1 MTHETSQQSNVVLV
15 TGPSGAGRSTAINV
29 LEDIGFETVDNMPL
43 SLIPNLL
50 SGQPINRPIAL
61 GVDVRTR
68 DFSIATVFD
77 VHDEINQKEGF
88 ESTLMFLDCD
98 SDVLVCRYNET
109 RRRHPLAPDDAP
121 KIGIEQEKKILS
133 KLRFR
138 ADVLVDTT
146 HLSPH
151 DLRKELH
158 KLYGNTK
165 AVNLTISVYS
175 FSYKRGMPRGVD
187 MIFDCRFL
195 KNPHWDKS
203 LRHLNGTDLKVME
216 YIQTDARYNAF
227 FEHMTKLCAFL
238 LPAFKE
244 EGKSHFSIG
253 LGCTGGQH
261 RSVCVAE
268 ALGQYLTDLGW
279 HVSVRHREHERQ

>member
-1 MTHETSQQSNVVLV
+1 MTNETSNQSSVVLV
-15 TGPSGAGRSTAINV
+15 TGPSGAGRSTAINA

-50 SGQPINRPIAL
+50 SGQSINRPIAL

-68 DFSIATVFD
+68 DFSIATVLD
-77 VHDEINQKEGF
+77 LHDEIKQKRGF

-98 SDVLVCRYNET
+98 SDILVRRYNET

-121 KIGIEQEKKILS
+121 EIGIEQEKKILS

-151 DLRKELH
+151 DLRKELQ

-165 AVNLTISVYS
+165 AANLAISIYS

-203 LRHLNGTDLKVME
+203 LRHLNGTDPEVME
-216 YIQTDARYNAF
+216 YIQTDARYKTF
-227 FEHMTKLCAFL
+227 FEHMTRLCTFL
-238 LPAFKE
+238 LPAFKD
-244 EGKSHFSIG
+244 EGKSHFSLG

-279 HVSVRHREHERQ
+279 RVSVRHREHERQ